1 MAGEKSC
8 SWSPLKLS
16 IGNCKVTVEGSSFNC
31 SSSGGNLE
39 ISVASAAKIN
49 ISVEGESESLSS
61 NLSFV
66 LVNPKDADSQSKMLL
81 QEALKVYVKE
91 LPTMNYAANT
101 GKESN
106 FLEQCVSSGKYC
118 TLLLRLSVGGVFTEV
133 IAALTYQIIPVDT
146 QYAEVPVVAVSS
158 NYQHKGIG
166 RLLYSEFRKRLQS
179 VGICTIFCWGDKE
192 SEGFWTKQ
200 GFVIIAKVDAKG
212 KVRRLP
218 IRADIRRALCFPGGS
233 TLMVSYLNKNDS
245 SALNPSNHLGSRFLS
260 TDHALPS
267 SSVSAKTQELVGL
280 AGCSNT
286 SKSKLSKEKPVS
298 DEMIPQSENI
308 HPQLLVKD
316 KCSTDDKYDGRFY
329 NFFYRLASLDVID
342 CNDVAT
348 GLGETKDRESSGG
361 MHCSCSVQSAKRKTW
376 ETSLSSIKSK
386 KVKGGQHIGCSSGDH
401 SSKHDKGNNSCF
413 KACSMSHF
421 KDNFCKEVEPNDSM
435 KNTTSKDQLCME
447 FVPKYA
453 LGNSRPAV
461 QTAESEPLHVIA
473 NENHIHEKLLPSGE
487 CHRIM
492 LMDIADDAKKTSLTQ
507 IIENLGGAM
516 ASEGSLVTHI
526 ITGKARKTQNFCV
539 ALCSGAWVLSP
550 NWLKESCRQ
559 GRFVDELP
567 FILQDKDYLLKYKSE
582 LKDAVLR
589 AKAHPRALLKGY
601 DICLAKHVQ
610 PPVEILSDIIKSAG
624 GNVVRS
630 LSKVHEP
637 LKTIFVACEEDMEEA
652 MLAAK
657 SGISTYSSEWFMSC
671 VMRQELDMQAPQF
684 AESL

>member
-1 MAGEKSC
+1 MAGENSC
-8 SWSPLKLS
+8 SCSPLKLS
-16 IGNCKVTVEGSSFNC
+16 VGNCKVTVEGSSFNC
-31 SSSGGNLE
+31 CGSGGNLE
-39 ISVASAAKIN
+39 ISVASASKIN
-49 ISVEGESESLSS
+49 ISVEEESESFSS

-66 LVNPKDADSQSKMLL
+66 LVNPKDADSQSKTLL

-91 LPTMNYAANT
+91 LPAMNYAANT

-106 FLEQCVSSGKYC
+106 FLERCVSSGKYC

-146 QYAEVPVVAVSS
+146 QYAEVPVAAVSS
-158 NYQHKGIG
+158 NYQHK
-166 RLLYSEFRKRLQS
+166 
-179 VGICTIFCWGDKE
+179 
-192 SEGFWTKQ
+192 

-233 TLMVSYLNKNDS
+233 TLMVSHLNKNDN
-245 SALNPSNHLGSRFLS
+245 SALNPSKHLESHFLS
-260 TDHALPS
+260 TDRAIPS
-267 SSVSAKTQELVGL
+267 SSVSVKTQEPVGVV
-280 AGCSNT
+280 GCSN
-286 SKSKLSKEKPVS
+286 SLKCKLSKEKPVS
-298 DEMIPQSENI
+298 DEVIPQSENF

-316 KCSTDDKYDGRFY
+316 KCSTDDKHDGPSLTSCLGP
-329 NFFYRLASLDVID
+329 NGKGLASLNAID
-342 CNDVAT
+342 CNDSAT
-348 GLGETKDRESSGG
+348 GLGETKDRESSDGID
-361 MHCSCSVQSAKRKTW
+361 CSCSMQSAKRKTW

-386 KVKGGQHIGCSSGDH
+386 KVKGGQHISCSSGDH
-401 SSKHDKGNNSCF
+401 SFKHDKENNSCF
-413 KACSMSHF
+413 KACSTSF
-421 KDNFCKEVEPNDSM
+421 SKDNLCKEVVPNDSM
-435 KNTTSKDQLCME
+435 KNINSKDQFCMD

-453 LGNSRPAV
+453 LGNGRPAV
-461 QTAESEPLHVIA
+461 QTAETEPLHVIA
-473 NENHIHEKLLPSGE
+473 NENRIEKILPRGE

-516 ASEGSLVTHI
+516 ASDGSLITHV

-539 ALCSGAWVLSP
+539 ALCSGAWVLSS
-550 NWLKESCRQ
+550 NWLKVSYRQ

-567 FILQDKDYLLKYKSE
+567 FILQDEDYLLKYKSE
-582 LKDAVLR
+582 LKDVVLR
-589 AKAHPRALLKGY
+589 AKAHSRALLKGY

-610 PPVEILSDIIKSAG
+610 PPVKILSDIIKSAG

-630 LSKVHEP
+630 LSKVREP
-637 LKTIFVACEEDMEEA
+637 SKTIFVACDENMEEA
-652 MLAAK
+652 MTAAK
-657 SGISTYSSEWFMSC
+657 RGILTFSSEWFMSC